1 MSRENRRRAVGVVVS
16 DKTAKTIVVEVSRTV
31 RHPIY
36 RKVLRRTQRYMAHD
50 EQDEAKE
57 GDLVQIVE
65 SRPLSAR
72 KRWRLEQ
79 IVHKANAQDASQ
91 AQT

>member
-1 MSRENRRRAVGVVVS
+1 MVGVVVS
-16 DKTAKTIVVEVSRTV
+16 DKTAKTIVVEIDRTV
-31 RHPIY
+31 RHPVY
-36 RKVLRRTQRYMAHD
+36 RKVLRRSQRYMAHD
-50 EQDEAKE
+50 EQDEARE

-79 IVHKANAQDASQ
+79 ILRRANA
-91 AQT
+91 

>member
-1 MSRENRRRAVGVVVS
+1 MSRENRRRMVGVVVS
-16 DKTAKTIVVEVSRTV
+16 DKTPKTIVVEIDRTV
-31 RHPIY
+31 RHPVY
-36 RKVLRRTQRYMAHD
+36 RKVLRRSQRYMAHD

-79 IVHKANAQDASQ
+79 IVRKANA
-91 AQT
+91 

>member
-1 MSRENRRRAVGVVVS
+1 MSRENRRRMVGIVVS
-16 DKTAKTIVVEVSRTV
+16 DKTAKTIVVKVDRTV
-31 RHPIY
+31 RHPVY
-36 RKVLRRTQRYMAHD
+36 RKVLRRSQRYMAHD
-50 EQDEAKE
+50 EQDEARE

-79 IVHKANAQDASQ
+79 IVRKANA
-91 AQT
+91 

>member
-1 MSRENRRRAVGVVVS
+1 MSRENRRRMVGVVVS
-16 DKTAKTIVVEVSRTV
+16 DKTAKTIVVEIDRTV
-31 RHPIY
+31 RHPVY
-36 RKVLRRTQRYMAHD
+36 RKVLRRSQRYMAHD
-50 EQDEAKE
+50 EQDEARE

-79 IVHKANAQDASQ
+79 ILRRANA
-91 AQT
+91 

>member
-1 MSRENRRRAVGVVVS
+1 MSRENRRRMVGVVVS
-16 DKTAKTIVVEVSRTV
+16 DKTAKTIVVEIDRTV
-31 RHPIY
+31 RHPVY
-36 RKVLRRTQRYMAHD
+36 RKVLRRSQRYMAHD
-50 EQDEAKE
+50 EQDEARE

-79 IVHKANAQDASQ
+79 IVRKANA
-91 AQT
+91 

>member
-1 MSRENRRRAVGVVVS
+1 MSRENRRRMVGVVVS
-16 DKTAKTIVVEVSRTV
+16 DKTPRTIVVEVDRTV
-31 RHPIY
+31 RHPVY
-36 RKVLRRTQRYMAHD
+36 RKVLRRSQRYMAHD
-50 EQDEAKE
+50 EQDEARE

-79 IVHKANAQDASQ
+79 IVRKANA
-91 AQT
+91 

>member
-1 MSRENRRRAVGVVVS
+1 MSRENRRRMVGVVVS
-16 DKTAKTIVVEVSRTV
+16 DKTPKTIVVEVDRTV
-31 RHPIY
+31 RHPVY
-36 RKVLRRTQRYMAHD
+36 RKVLRRSQRYMAHD

-79 IVHKANAQDASQ
+79 IVRRAS
-91 AQT
+91 A

>member
-1 MSRENRRRAVGVVVS
+1 MVGVVVS
-16 DKTAKTIVVEVSRTV
+16 DKTAKTIVVEIDRTV
-31 RHPIY
+31 RHPVY
-36 RKVLRRTQRYMAHD
+36 RKVLRRSQRYMAHD
-50 EQDEAKE
+50 EQDEARE

-79 IVHKANAQDASQ
+79 ILRKANA
-91 AQT
+91 

>member
-1 MSRENRRRAVGVVVS
+1 MSRENRRRMVGVVVS
-16 DKTAKTIVVEVSRTV
+16 DKTAKTIVVEIDRTV
-31 RHPIY
+31 RHPVY
-36 RKVLRRTQRYMAHD
+36 RKVLRRSQRYMAHD
-50 EQDEAKE
+50 EQDEARE

-79 IVHKANAQDASQ
+79 ILRKANA
-91 AQT
+91 

>member
-1 MSRENRRRAVGVVVS
+1 MSRENRRRMTGVVVS
-16 DKTAKTIVVEVSRTV
+16 DKTAKTIVVEIDRTV
-31 RHPIY
+31 RHPVY
-36 RKVLRRTQRYMAHD
+36 RKVLRRNQRYMAHD
-50 EQDEAKE
+50 EQDEARE

-79 IVHKANAQDASQ
+79 IVRKANA
-91 AQT
+91 

>member
-1 MSRENRRRAVGVVVS
+1 MSRENRRRMTGVVVS
-16 DKTAKTIVVEVSRTV
+16 DKTAKTIVVEVDRTV
-31 RHPIY
+31 RHPVY
-36 RKVLRRTQRYMAHD
+36 RKVLRRSQRYMAHD
-50 EQDEAKE
+50 EQDEARE

-79 IVHKANAQDASQ
+79 IVRRANA
-91 AQT
+91 